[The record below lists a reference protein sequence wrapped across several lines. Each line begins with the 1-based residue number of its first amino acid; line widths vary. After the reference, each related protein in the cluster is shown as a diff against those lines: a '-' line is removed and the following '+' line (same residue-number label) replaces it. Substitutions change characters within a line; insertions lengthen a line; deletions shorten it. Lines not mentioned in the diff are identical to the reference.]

1 MERNCLPRVNPCK
14 GLLLRFVDDFLLIT
28 REPEVAK
35 EFLTTLEQ
43 GVPEYNCHIN
53 VDKTSTNFDVLPD
66 GNLRVKESK

>member
-1 MERNCLPRVNPCK
+1 MERKCLPRVNPRK

-53 VDKTSTNFDVLPD
+53 VDKTSKNFDVLPD
-66 GNLRVKESK
+66 GSLRVNKSK